1 MVEYSLDVSTV
12 STSQIEL
19 FFACETLFF
28 LIHVH
33 ARFGKSIGTFTG
45 YINRIR
51 GYHSQNA
58 KAPGYEMG
66 ELPTTYY
73 YATPEKKLIMHKYAP
88 LKGGFFNRE
97 YPGKSSHPKFIY
109 IISFKILT
117 GDFIF
122 IVVVIFF
129 FFTFIKTQFVI
140 IVGII
145 VFFFVV
151 IIVSWRDINKGI
163 GMLRTTAT

>member
-1 MVEYSLDVSTV
+1 MFY
-12 STSQIEL
+12 
-19 FFACETLFF
+19 
-28 LIHVH
+28 
-33 ARFGKSIGTFTG
+33 ARFAKSIGTFTG

-73 YATPEKKLIMHKYAP
+73 YATPEKKLIMHKYAA

-97 YPGKSSHPKFIY
+97 YP
-109 IISFKILT
+109 
-117 GDFIF
+117 
-122 IVVVIFF
+122 
-129 FFTFIKTQFVI
+129 
-140 IVGII
+140 
-145 VFFFVV
+145 
-151 IIVSWRDINKGI
+151 VSWRDINKGI